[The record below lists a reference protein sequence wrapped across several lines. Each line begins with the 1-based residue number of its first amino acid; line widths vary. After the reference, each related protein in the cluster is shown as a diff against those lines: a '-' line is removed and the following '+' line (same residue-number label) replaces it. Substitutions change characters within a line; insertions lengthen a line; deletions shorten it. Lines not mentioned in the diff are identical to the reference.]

1 MACTKKRKVQ
11 AQPALPA
18 LEVFFAWEALARV
31 ATAAGVAAARQQA
44 VAAAAP
50 VIARAARIT
59 HWVVEDARSAR
70 AFLERVRR
78 MVPLALPLQQQ
89 AIDVLPRA
97 PKGRSPDR
105 PPSIEPLLAPALEG
119 HELGLLSEAG
129 LPALA
134 DPGTPLVAAAH
145 AAAGQIDLD
154 VGKPK
159 LARGV
164 ELHAVADHVHFDTRA
179 DQDKAVMSAIDF
191 VGLSHR
197 ANRRG
202 SDLSTEERH
211 LGEIAKA
218 LIGKPKLVMLDEP
231 GAGMSESE
239 SKHLVRVIRDIPAY
253 TKAQVFLIDHDVA
266 LISACCH
273 ETMVLDF
280 GKLLALGP
288 TLSVLK
294 DPEVQRAYLGSFD
307 ELEAA

>member
-1 MACTKKRKVQ
+1 MIEIDSLSVQFGGVKPIDGLTAKLQRPIVGLIGPNGAGKTTLLNVMSGFVTPKSGWVKVDGQ
-11 AQPALPA
+11 LITGVPAH
-18 LEVFFAWEALARV
+18 R
-31 ATAAGVAAARQQA
+31 
-44 VAAAAP
+44 
-50 VIARAARIT
+50 RAA
-59 HWVVEDARSAR
+59 
-70 AFLERVRR
+70 
-78 MVPLALPLQQQ
+78 
-89 AIDVLPRA
+89 
-97 PKGRSPDR
+97 
-105 PPSIEPLLAPALEG
+105 
-119 HELGLLSEAG
+119 LGLRRTFQTDQIAEDLS
-129 LPALA
+129 LKQN
-134 DPGTPLVAAAH
+134 VN
-145 AAAGQIDLD
+145 
-154 VGKPK
+154 
-159 LARGV
+159 
-164 ELHAVADHVHFDTRA
+164 AVADHVHFDTRA